1 MISKKS
7 IEEVLEIARVDEII
21 GETVDLKRRGSNLI
35 GLCPFHGEKTP
46 SFIVS
51 PAKNIYKC
59 FGCGKGGRP
68 LDFLMEYHQ
77 MSFVEAIQH
86 LAQKYNVVLEETI
99 LTKEQKDWIDERES
113 YYLINEFAAKYYFK
127 QAQDTDFGRSIA
139 LGYFKSRGISEEMV
153 EKFQLG
159 FAPADGSS
167 FVNSAILQG
176 FDLAKLKE
184 LGLVNKSNKDFFVNR
199 IVFPIR
205 NFSGKVVGFAGRIL
219 EKSTTKPKYINS
231 VESII
236 YNKREI
242 LYGAYDAKQSIRK
255 QDQCILVEGY
265 TDTIGLHQFGIS
277 HVVATS
283 GTSLTEDHV
292 KLIKRQTQNIL
303 FLFDGDKAGLQ
314 AAKRGIEKIIS
325 EDVNVRVALL
335 PENEDPDSFI
345 RKCGPEDFQDY
356 LDQHS
361 QDFLLFI
368 SDLLIKEHKNDPIGK
383 SEALREILLLLSK
396 LKDPLKRILYTQEI
410 AKLFDTTAESLTR
423 EVNKLLHKNALKES
437 LEKPSNL
444 DKSNLVVVGKPTGE
458 DIAQCKDEDQERDLC
473 RILMLFG
480 DQFMDEEQT
489 LKVGN
494 FILQN
499 ISDVLEYFENKLYQT
514 IVNQYAEGMVSGLT
528 MDSKYWLHHEEDTIR
543 QLFISFSASPYY
555 YSPMWESRWQI
566 HLYSQVLPEE
576 NFKNDTLQSLMRF
589 KIKKI
594 NRLIE
599 INQEKIKSLEKG
611 ESYDSEVTALLE
623 VDQIL
628 KKSRNV
634 IAKKMNS
641 VIL

>member
-7 IEEVLEIARVDEII
+7 IEEVLEIARVDEIV

-86 LAQKYNVVLEETI
+86 LAQKYNVVLEETL
-99 LTKEQKDWIDERES
+99 LTPEQKERIDERES

-167 FVNSAILQG
+167 FVNSATLQG
-176 FDLAKLKE
+176 FDLNKLKE

-205 NFSGKVVGFAGRIL
+205 NFSGKVVGFAGRTL
-219 EKSTTKPKYINS
+219 EKSSQKPKYINS
-231 VESII
+231 IESII

-242 LYGAYDAKQSIRK
+242 LYGAYDAKQSIRR
-255 QDQCILVEGY
+255 QDHCILVEGY
-265 TDTIGLHQFGIS
+265 TDAIGLHQFGIS

-283 GTSLTEDHV
+283 GTSLTEEHV

-345 RKCGPEDFQDY
+345 RKCGPTEFQSY
-356 LDQHS
+356 LDEHS

-410 AKLFDTTAESLTR
+410 AKLFDTPAESLSR
-423 EVNKLLHKNALKES
+423 EINQLLHKNALKES

-444 DKSNLVVVGKPTGE
+444 EKSNLVVVGKPTDKE
-458 DIAQCKDEDQERDLC
+458 AAQPKDEEQERDLC

-480 DQFMDEEQT
+480 DQFMDEDKT
-489 LKVGN
+489 LTVGN

-499 ISDVLEYFENKLYQT
+499 VMDVLEYFENTLYQT
-514 IVNQYAEGMVSGLT
+514 IVNQYAEGISSGLT
-528 MDSKYWLHHEEDTIR
+528 LDSKYWLHQEDEAIR

-555 YSPMWESRWQI
+555 YSPMWETRWQI
-566 HLYSQVLPEE
+566 HLYSQVFPEE

-611 ESYDSEVTALLE
+611 ESYDTEVTALLE